1 MARLSIK
8 WSEIRLII
16 LSANLMTTPFIRCFI
31 NQKEERIT
39 LPEYLEEFSEEF
51 LEEFS
56 EEELHE
62 EEEQHHEEEEEERV
76 LEGSLEWNSNGLEI
90 ANYLVLQ
97 PRR

>member
-31 NQKEERIT
+31 NQKET

-51 LEEFS
+51 S

-62 EEEQHHEEEEEERV
+62 EEQHEEEEQQEED
-76 LEGSLEWNSNGLEI
+76 
-90 ANYLVLQ
+90 
-97 PRR
+97 